1 MLRESAESLLR
12 AGLAPLASR
21 RLAAARRDG
30 FPLFLARPVETLV
43 HDRLSTSEA
52 RASCAIEE
60 QREMLVRRAGTV
72 SVFARRPQDGAASPS
87 ELPQVR
93 SVDLAWMATV
103 GAMPLRWGRF
113 LLALAGEREVAA
125 ALELGTGVGISSASV
140 GVAGCAP
147 RIVTIDKSPDMVRI
161 SRGLLDSV
169 GVDALVV
176 EGEIGEVLDAAL
188 EGLPALDLL
197 IVDGDRDVEALA
209 RHLARLVP
217 ALSPAGVVVL
227 DDLATPAP
235 VRETFERAAASG
247 EFSWAIDLGRLGVLV
262 RGDEPAIRLDLA
274 RFVEPSRQT
283 WRRARLRRSAR

>member
-1 MLRESAESLLR
+1 
-12 AGLAPLASR
+12 
-21 RLAAARRDG
+21 
-30 FPLFLARPVETLV
+30 VETLV

-52 RASCAIEE
+52 RASRAIEE

-103 GAMPLRWGRF
+103 GAMPSRWGRF
-113 LLALAGEREVAA
+113 LLALAGEREVA
-125 ALELGTGVGISSASV
+125 LELGAGVGISSAYV

-147 RIVTIDKSPDMVRI
+147 RVVTIDKSPDMVQI

-169 GVDALVV
+169 GVDAHVV
-176 EGEIGEVLDAAL
+176 EGEIGEVLDTAL

-209 RHLARLVP
+209 RNLARLVP